1 MNTFIHIHRPGLLV
15 GSRLRLRRLAGRGAV
30 LVAAAVVLASI
41 FAASVLLRLVAMA
54 SSHPDIALAL
64 RRVGE
69 ASGAPL

>member
-1 MNTFIHIHRPGLLV
+1 MNTFIRSH
-15 GSRLRLRRLAGRGAV
+15 RLARRGAAI
-30 LVAAAVVLASI
+30 AAAGTFASI